1 MQPLAASSDAVEDEE
16 ADAYARSAIHPIP
29 SSPPLPSTQL
39 SPSLTATTSSTQPKS
54 TSPPP
59 PPPPSSSSHRMT
71 QYLLD
76 LLYSLTTCLS
86 CFPSSPN
93 LTINSRTFKIL
104 SLLGEGGF
112 SYVYLVR
119 ASDGALYALKKIRCP
134 FGHESVS
141 IAVNEAESYRRFSHP
156 NLISSVDYA
165 VITSSGG
172 HSATVVGHDDEGGG
186 GGGGGGPGGG
196 GGDDG
201 GGEKTVYILLPYFR
215 RGNLQDAVNANLV
228 NHTHFPEKHLMRLF
242 LGVCRGVQALHG
254 YRVTGPAT
262 TPAIAA
268 ADAAAAAADPL
279 MGGQHRHH
287 QAGEEG
293 TLRAYAH
300 RDIKPGNIMISDD
313 GLTPVLMDFG
323 SLTAAPTAITSR
335 TQALSVQD
343 HAAETSTMPYR
354 APELFDVK
362 TGSVVDEAV
371 DIWSLGCTLF
381 CALYGHSPFELATE
395 ESGGSLALAIC
406 SGAYRFPQPGALGG
420 RRAGARDVCEPVKGV
435 VRMCLCV
442 EPAERPSISQLIE
455 EVERVIEELDD
466 DE

>member
-1 MQPLAASSDAVEDEE
+1 MA
-16 ADAYARSAIHPIP
+16 
-29 SSPPLPSTQL
+29 
-39 SPSLTATTSSTQPKS
+39 
-54 TSPPP
+54 
-59 PPPPSSSSHRMT
+59 

-76 LLYSLTTCLS
+76 LLYSLTTCMS

-93 LTINSRTFKIL
+93 LTINSRSFKIL

-119 ASDGALYALKKIRCP
+119 SSGDGALYALKKIRCP

-141 IAVNEAESYRRFSHP
+141 IAVKEAESYRRFSHA
-156 NLISSVDYA
+156 NLIGSIDYA
-165 VITSSGG
+165 VVTASGR
-172 HSATVVGHDDEGGG
+172 SATTVLGRDDSDGDGDGDGGG
-186 GGGGGGPGGG
+186 GG
-196 GGDDG
+196 G

-228 NHTHFPEKHLMRLF
+228 NHTNFPEKQLLRLF
-242 LGVCRGVQALHG
+242 LGVCRGVQALHD
-254 YRVTGPAT
+254 YKVTGPVSSSGGGGGGGGVSE
-262 TPAIAA
+262 
-268 ADAAAAAADPL
+268 PL
-279 MGGQHRHH
+279 M
-287 QAGEEG
+287 AASSSSSSDAEG
-293 TLRAYAH
+293 TPRAYAH

-313 GLTPVLMDFG
+313 GVTPVLMDFG
-323 SLTAAPTAITSR
+323 SLTASPTPITSR
-335 TQALSVQD
+335 TLALSVQD

-362 TGSVVDEAV
+362 TGSVIDTKV

-406 SGAYRFPQPGALGG
+406 SASYGFPQQGRLGG
-420 RRAGARDVCEPVKGV
+420 RKPGEKDVSDPVKRI
-435 VRMCLCV
+435 VRMCLKV
-442 EPAERPSISQLIE
+442 EPAERPDVATLIE

>member
-1 MQPLAASSDAVEDEE
+1 MA
-16 ADAYARSAIHPIP
+16 
-29 SSPPLPSTQL
+29 
-39 SPSLTATTSSTQPKS
+39 
-54 TSPPP
+54 
-59 PPPPSSSSHRMT
+59 

-76 LLYSLTTCLS
+76 LLYSLTTCIT

-141 IAVNEAESYRRFSHP
+141 IAVKEAESYRRFSHA
-156 NLISSVDYA
+156 NLISSIDYA
-165 VITSSGG
+165 IVTSSGR
-172 HSATVVGHDDEGGG
+172 SATTVVGRDDEDG
-186 GGGGGGPGGG
+186 
-196 GGDDG
+196 G

-228 NHTHFPEKHLMRLF
+228 NHTNFPEKHLMRLF
-242 LGVCRGVQALHG
+242 LGVCRGVQALHDHKI
-254 YRVTGPAT
+254 TGPTSALP
-262 TPAIAA
+262 PAAGVQ
-268 ADAAAAAADPL
+268 DPL
-279 MGGQHRHH
+279 MGEQQGG
-287 QAGEEG
+287 GEEG
-293 TLRAYAH
+293 TPRAYAH

-313 GLTPVLMDFG
+313 GITPILMDFG
-323 SLTAAPTAITSR
+323 SLTPSPTAITSR
-335 TQALSVQD
+335 TLALSVQD

-362 TGSVVDEAV
+362 TGSVVDEKV

-406 SGAYRFPQPGALGG
+406 SGAYKFPTPGALGG
-420 RRAGARDVCEPVKGV
+420 RKVGEKDVSERVKEV
-435 VRMCLCV
+435 MRMCLKV
-442 EPAERPSISQLIE
+442 EPAERPSIAELIE
-455 EVERVIEELDD
+455 EVGGVIEELEE